1 MERALKETY
10 RVEASIFARRL
21 KLLNFLPSFTANFAP
36 TRKKKVAEGRLGART
51 PTRTVHCRRQPHG
64 QPHGRQTLNRTI
76 LLPTKSPG
84 DPPIVFSTPCQMGNF
99 ATASRRESDPFPP
112 TRSRGV
118 QRDSLGPRSQNR
130 PRLGLDQVARNS
142 NLRLGEP
149 PLRGDRHNPARKW
162 ENNNNNHIRYSHC
175 T

>member
-1 MERALKETY
+1 
-10 RVEASIFARRL
+10 
-21 KLLNFLPSFTANFAP
+21 
-36 TRKKKVAEGRLGART
+36 
-51 PTRTVHCRRQPHG
+51 
-64 QPHGRQTLNRTI
+64 
-76 LLPTKSPG
+76 
-84 DPPIVFSTPCQMGNF
+84 MGNF

-162 ENNNNNHIRYSHC
+162 ENNNNNHIRAIVIVLSLLLLVRKIYFKKKTLELNEWWRLGRPSLPYHDAHWQM
-175 T
+175 